1 MQMQTRGEVK
11 VKAKAQRG
19 FTLIELMIVIAI
31 VAILAAA
38 ALPAYQDYT
47 VRARMSEPLAVLA
60 QAKTSM
66 SEFFVTTG
74 ALPGTAAEAGIET
87 NVGTDIV
94 DTIAVDEDGN
104 LILTLTDDA
113 SLGDAAEGTIML
125 RLVDSAAGTLQYACQ
140 PGVDNGVPQRLLPP
154 TCRN

>member
-1 MQMQTRGEVK
+1 MEMSK
-11 VKAKAQRG
+11 QRG

-31 VAILAAA
+31 VGILAVV

-60 QAKTSM
+60 EAKTGM

-74 ALPGTAAEAGIET
+74 ELPGTAEEAGIET

-94 DTIAVDEDGN
+94 DTIEVDEDGN

-125 RLVDSAAGTLQYACQ
+125 RLVDSASGTLQYVCQ
-140 PGVDNGVPQRLLPP
+140 PGTENGVAARFLPP
-154 TCRN
+154 TCRG